1 MTAKTKL
8 ALIYL
13 ITLTGI
19 IVWIGT
25 IFLAP
30 YLKSQS
36 SPFSGF
42 LYAVFSPTCHQISS
56 RCFYAF
62 GYPVA
67 VCARC
72 LGIYSGFLLGTLFYP
87 VVKGVSAPTLP
98 NARVFI
104 LLSIPIVL
112 DTAGNLLGI
121 WTSSGWVRFVTG
133 ITWGL
138 ILPFYF
144 LAGLTDYLLHRGQKS
159 HIR

>member
-8 ALIYL
+8 VLIY
-13 ITLTGI
+13 IFTLTGI
-19 IVWIGT
+19 IIWIGT

-42 LYAVFSPTCHQISS
+42 IYAVFSPTCHQISS

-72 LGIYSGFLLGTLFYP
+72 LGIYSGFLFGTLFYP
-87 VVKGVSAPTLP
+87 VVKGSSAPTLP
-98 NARVFI
+98 KARIFI

-112 DTAGNLLGI
+112 DAAGNLLNI
-121 WTSSGWVRFVTG
+121 WTSSDWARFLTG
-133 ITWGL
+133 LLWGL

-144 LAGLTDYLLHRGQKS
+144 LAGLTDYLLRRREK
-159 HIR
+159 